1 MGPWYW
7 KYRKL
12 FDSSTTERQT
22 KFARVSCVI
31 YKWMYAKIYNEILKV
46 EYDFDRSTW
55 MSLVLLS
62 ISWKFK
68 IPRFGKIGSV
78 CTSKGVLA
86 IVLII
91 RFRKI

>member
-46 EYDFDRSTW
+46 EYDFDSSTW

-68 IPRFGKIGSV
+68 IPRFGKDWISMYFER
-78 CTSKGVLA
+78 S
-86 IVLII
+86 
-91 RFRKI
+91 FSYSSDHSFP

>member
-1 MGPWYW
+1 
-7 KYRKL
+7 
-12 FDSSTTERQT
+12 
-22 KFARVSCVI
+22 
-31 YKWMYAKIYNEILKV
+31 MYAKIYNEILKV

-78 CTSKGVLA
+78 CISKGVLA

-91 RFRKI
+91 RFRKISRRIRLVLYVEAQTKLQYKKYG